1 MNINGGIRRMKKR
14 TMKRLLGAIMS
25 FSILLQPM
33 VSSANQY
40 GYGNV
45 ASARDNGVEV
55 TTEEDAT
62 NKVINSSDNVT
73 VSKEDNKTS
82 ATLPG
87 ANRAN
92 DSPEVT
98 IDKDGNILTGDEVKP
113 ESETLTEKAKKSKVK
128 TPDDVDFN
136 DAESIKAALANKE
149 FPFKPDSEWGS
160 FLETQGIN
168 AVYWENI
175 DRDGGKWYRD
185 YYYLRLN
192 ELSEL
197 TGSPEYE
204 GGTYKTKITMIY
216 PRTNAY
222 ARAIYF
228 STHKNRMGETVTG
241 GYRPG
246 TELAW
251 ITVGGDIVFCI
262 QPHKIL
268 NSNTTVVG
276 HQDVG
281 NLIGKEAQQTIA
293 RIIYVAQ
300 GHKVA
305 GVKVG
310 QISPVRYLATQLLIW
325 GYMREGAQLGDNLP
339 DLGVQEWSTITNA
352 NLRAEMDDIVK
363 GVKELEAKSG
373 KVFNTETKTYD
384 VKAGETV
391 TVPLNNT
398 NGLKVQNAGVVES
411 ATVEGTNLKIKIKS
425 DAVANSTGKVR
436 VVTDNE
442 KYSILERYVPKN
454 PVIQQTVWL
463 YEFGDPQ
470 EDALNFRV
478 QPNPNSSINF
488 IKTDKETGQ
497 PVPYAKFNVTGP
509 EGFNKDIE
517 VVDGKLTL
525 SDVKPG
531 EYTAR
536 EIAAHEGYVL
546 DGTEVKFTV
555 KDGVPA
561 NVEVK
566 NTKLKGNLKL
576 FKRDSVSKAGIK
588 GVKFK
593 LEGTSK
599 VGADTKV
606 KVEKTTDDKG
616 NLTFDGLTVG
626 TYTLTEETPQ
636 GYVANNKAY
645 TVKVTKA
652 DATATEATV
661 KVFDGDKE
669 VKMDNGVVTVDN
681 TPFRGN
687 IKIIK
692 KGSANWLKNLYNAFL
707 LEGAEFG
714 VYDANGKELA
724 KAKTNAQGVVE
735 FNNLPGGT
743 YTIKETFVPEGY
755 VKVEDF
761 NVTISEAG
769 KTVTVE
775 KIDEVRKGKLRVV
788 KVDKENNKPVNF
800 AGAQFKIKNLQT
812 NQFVTEEGKEVFE
825 TNAQGEFTTKL
836 DLLYGQ
842 YELHEVKAPEGYLLD
857 TTPIK
862 FAVTGDNTVVAVNFA
877 DVRVKGQV
885 TVEKTGAV
893 ATDVKAAE
901 GTYGTEY
908 AVTMGQ
914 DKALEGV
921 QFDVIAKEDITL
933 KTGDVFKRAGEK
945 VGTITTDSKGKGT
958 LTGLEIGKYT
968 LKETKAPAGYVL
980 AADKDFEIKYEGEAK
995 AIVTRDAKVE
1005 NAYRQVKLVLDKDEE
1020 KQVGLD
1026 TTKDKA
1032 HGTPKYDLVAGADKV
1047 FVVKAKDVVRGAK
1060 GQELIPAGGIVAT
1073 LTTDANGH
1081 VDKTISLPDGTY
1093 TVQEVKTTAG
1103 LVLDEA
1109 VREFTVSSTDNSA
1122 VKEINLSKV
1131 TINKDKFT
1139 NKLKPI
1145 KLQTTATNKEDG
1157 SKVVAPLEKATIVD
1171 RVEYRNLIVDGRSY
1185 TVSGKLMVKETGQ
1198 PLLDNGKE
1206 VTATK
1211 TFVPTTTDG
1220 SVDLEFTFNA
1230 SALGGNKVV
1239 AFEDLHQDKIHV
1251 GTHSDLNDEGQTV
1264 EIPKFELKTTAT
1276 NKADGSKVFD
1286 ANSEVKLNDRVEYKG
1301 ATVGKEYTVK
1311 GVLVNKDGAPIIK
1324 DGKQVTA
1331 ETTFTAE
1338 KEDGFVDVVFT
1349 FNAKDLKGQDVVVF
1363 EKAYQGVGVNAKLI
1377 GKHEDPKDEG
1387 QTVKVL
1393 KPEIETM
1400 ASFNGRKV
1408 EDHLGQ
1414 VTLRDVVKA
1423 TNVVVGR
1430 SYDLTA
1436 ELKDPATEEAIKGK
1450 DGNAVTTKVTF
1461 KVGAEGTF
1469 VVKDVPKLEKGQLFL
1484 VRDGKLIIVDEEGNQ
1499 VKEVPVVNASELKEG
1514 TPVTMFTT
1522 ADLNYDASILE
1533 NELKSTE
1540 VLTYTDANAPKEDTE
1555 GVKADDKAKGDKVA
1569 KDEPKKEEP
1578 AKEEPKKEEAKKD
1591 ESGAKEE
1598 PKANIHVDKD
1608 GKVEVTGK
1616 DKAILDDLLRGV
1628 FNPTDEE
1635 LAALAKEYKAKS
1647 LKTVVVYE
1655 TLSQGDDE
1663 LAFHRDPKDT
1673 DQQGHHNNVKL
1684 RTTFM
1689 DVKTNSHFVEVGGK
1703 ATLVDK
1709 VGLYNVIN
1717 GNEYEVTGTIHDRT
1731 TGQPVVKADGTP
1743 YTNTVKV
1750 TVDVEGAKK
1759 GAVVNTLVDVPFEVE
1774 LSDIKTNH
1782 IVAFEE
1788 IKRSGGVDVLATH
1801 KDLTDKYQTIEIK
1814 KPEVKTK
1821 FADVKGSQEILPL
1834 DKVKV
1839 IDHVALKGVI
1849 NGNKYDVTGT
1859 IMDKSTGEQLKDAN
1873 GKPYETTV
1881 TVEVKDETKPV
1892 GAYVDTEAK
1901 VEFEIDASK
1910 VAGKD
1915 IVAFEELKKHG
1926 DLEVIAN
1933 HKDINDKDQTIKV
1946 AKPELKTKA
1955 TIGGK
1960 KEATIGGDITIEDTI
1975 SYKGLK
1981 PGVEYTFKGKLMN
1994 AETKQPVKDANGKEI
2009 VAETKVK
2016 PDKADGVATVTFK
2029 FNSNGMNTTKIVV
2042 FEEAF
2047 VQNELTKKA
2056 TKVGSHEDFK
2066 DKDQTVGIVKK
2077 GERLPNTSVS
2087 DYFTDYSG
2095 YALVVIGLA
2104 GLGLFAMRRR
2114 RNR

>member
-1 MNINGGIRRMKKR
+1 MKKR

-25 FSILLQPM
+25 FSLLLQPM

-55 TTEEDAT
+55 TTEEDAAG
-62 NKVINSSDNVT
+62 KVTSSSDVVT
-73 VSKEDNKTS
+73 VNNKEDKKTE

-92 DSPEVT
+92 DSPNIT
-98 IDKDGNILTGDEVKP
+98 IDNEGNINSKEVKP
-113 ESETLTEKAKKSKVK
+113 ESEKLTDEAKKSKVK

-149 FPFKPDSEWGS
+149 FPFKPDSEWGA
-160 FLETQGIN
+160 FLETQGVN

-197 TGSPEYE
+197 YGTPEYE

-222 ARAIYF
+222 AKAIYF

-268 NSNTTVVG
+268 NSNTTVIG

-281 NLIGKEAQQTIA
+281 TLIGQEAQQTIA

-339 DLGVQEWSTITNA
+339 DLGVQEWSNITNA

-363 GVKELEAKSG
+363 GVKELEANSK

-384 VKAGETV
+384 VKAGDTV

-398 NGLKVQNAGVVES
+398 NGLKVQNAGIVES

-425 DAVANSTGKVR
+425 DAGANSTGKVR

-470 EDALNFRV
+470 EDTLNFRV

-517 VVDGKLTL
+517 VVDGKFTL

-536 EIAAHEGYVL
+536 EIAAHDGYVL
-546 DGTEVKFTV
+546 DGSEVKFTV

-566 NTKLKGNLKL
+566 NTKIKGNLKL

-599 VGADTKV
+599 VGEDTKV
-606 KVEKTTDDKG
+606 KIERTTDDEG
-616 NLTFDGLTVG
+616 DITFDDLTVG

-669 VKMDNGVVTVDN
+669 VKMNDGVITIDN

-692 KGSANWLKNLYNAFL
+692 KGSANWLKNLYDAFL

-714 VYDANGKELA
+714 VYDADGKELA

-735 FNNLPGGT
+735 FNDLPGGT

-761 NVTISEAG
+761 NVTISEPG

-862 FAVTGDNTVVAVNFA
+862 FTVSGDNTVVAVNFA

-885 TVEKTGAV
+885 TVDKTGAV
-893 ATDVKAAE
+893 ATDVTTAE

-908 AVTMGQ
+908 SVTMGQ

-933 KTGDVFKRAGEK
+933 KTGDVVKRAGEK
-945 VGTITTDSKGKGT
+945 VGTITTDSNGKGT
-958 LTGLEIGKYT
+958 LAGLEIGKYT

-980 AADKDFEIKYEGEAK
+980 AADKDFEIKYEGETK
-995 AIVTRDAKVE
+995 AVVTRDAKVE

-1047 FVVKAKDVVRGAK
+1047 FVVKAKDAVRGAK

-1122 VKEINLSKV
+1122 VKEVNLSKV

-1157 SKVVAPLEKATIVD
+1157 SKVVSPVEKSTIVD
-1171 RVEYRNLIVDGRSY
+1171 RVEYKNLIVDGRSY

-1311 GVLVNKDGAPIIK
+1311 GTLVNTKGEPIVQ
-1324 DGKQVTA
+1324 DGKPVTA

-1408 EDHLGQ
+1408 EDHLGD

-1430 SYDLTA
+1430 SYELTA
-1436 ELKDPATEEAIKGK
+1436 DLKDAATEEAIKGK
-1450 DGNAVTTKVTF
+1450 DGNAVQTKVQFT
-1461 KVGAEGTF
+1461 VGAEGTF
-1469 VVKDVPKLEKGQLFL
+1469 IVKDVPKLEKGQMF
-1484 VRDGKLIIVDEEGNQ
+1484 VIRDGKLLIVDEEGNQ
-1499 VKEVPVVNASELKEG
+1499 VSEVPVVNASELKEG
-1514 TPVTMFTT
+1514 TPVTMFTH
-1522 ADLNYDASILE
+1522 ADLKYDASALE
-1533 NELKSTE
+1533 NVLKSE
-1540 VLTYTDANAPKEDTE
+1540 EKLTYEAPVVDNKDGKAKDEVAAKED
-1555 GVKADDKAKGDKVA
+1555 VKKDEVKKDEVKKDGTVVA
-1569 KDEPKKEEP
+1569 KD
-1578 AKEEPKKEEAKKD
+1578 
-1591 ESGAKEE
+1591 E
-1598 PKANIHVDKD
+1598 PKANIHVDKNGNVD
-1608 GKVEVTGK
+1608 VTGGN
-1616 DKAILDDLLRGV
+1616 KAILDDLLRGV

-1635 LAALAKEYKAKS
+1635 LTALAKEYKAKS

-1655 TLSQGDDE
+1655 TLTKDGDE

-1689 DVKTNSHFVEVGGK
+1689 DVKTGSHFVEVGGT
-1703 ATLVDK
+1703 AELVDR
-1709 VGLYNVIN
+1709 VALYNVIN
-1717 GNEYEVTGTIHDRT
+1717 GNEYEVTGTIHDRA
-1731 TGQPVVKADGTP
+1731 TGKPVTKEDGTP

-1750 TVDVEGAKK
+1750 TVNVEGAKK
-1759 GAVVNTLVDVPFEVE
+1759 GAVVNTTVDVPFTVNMA
-1774 LSDIKTNH
+1774 DIKTTH

-1788 IKRSGGVDVLATH
+1788 IKRSGGVDVLAVH
-1801 KDLTDKYQTIEIK
+1801 KDVNDKYQTIEVK

-1821 FADVKGSQEILPL
+1821 FADVKGSQEILPVN
-1834 DKVKV
+1834 KVEV
-1839 IDHVALKGVI
+1839 IDHVDLKGVI
-1849 NGNKYDVTGT
+1849 NGNKYEVTGM
-1859 IMDKSTGEQLKDAN
+1859 IMDKATGKPLEDAN
-1873 GKPYETTV
+1873 GVITSKV
-1881 TVEVKDETKPV
+1881 TVEVKDDTKPK
-1892 GAYVDTEAK
+1892 GAYVDTKAEVK
-1901 VEFEIDASK
+1901 FTIDASAL
-1910 VAGKD
+1910 AGKE
-1915 IVAFEELKKHG
+1915 IVAFEELRKAG
-1926 DLEVIAN
+1926 DTEVIAN

-1960 KEATIGGDITIEDTI
+1960 KEATIGGEITIEDTI

-1994 AETKQPVKDANGKEI
+1994 AKTKQPVKGTDGKDI

-2029 FNSNGMNTTKIVV
+2029 FNSKGMDTTKIVV

-2047 VQNELTKKA
+2047 VVNDLTKEPN
-2056 TKVGSHEDFK
+2056 KVGSHEDFT
-2066 DKDQTVGIVKK
+2066 DTDQTVGIVKK
-2077 GERLPNTSVS
+2077 GERLPNTSIS

-2095 YALVVIGLA
+2095 YALGGLVLA
-2104 GLGLFAMRRR
+2104 GLGLVGLQRKR

>member
-1 MNINGGIRRMKKR
+1 MKKR

-73 VSKEDNKTS
+73 VSKEEDKTS

-92 DSPEVT
+92 DSPGLT
-98 IDKDGNILTGDEVKP
+98 LDKDGNILTEDKVKP
-113 ESETLTEKAKKSKVK
+113 ESETLSEKAKNSKVK
-128 TPDDVDFN
+128 TPDDVDFD
-136 DAESIKAALANKE
+136 DAESMRAALANKD
-149 FPFKPDSEWGS
+149 FPFKPDDEWDS
-160 FLETQGIN
+160 FLRTQGEN
-168 AVYWENI
+168 HVLWEDL
-175 DRDGGKWYRD
+175 DREGGKWYRE
-185 YYYLRLN
+185 YYILRIN
-192 ELSEL
+192 QLSEL
-197 TGSPEYE
+197 YGTPEYE
-204 GGTYKTKITMIY
+204 GGKYKVGLKFVY
-216 PRTNAY
+216 PRNGSYNRALGFGSHTN
-222 ARAIYF
+222 RF
-228 STHKNRMGETVTG
+228 GEYVPG

-246 TELAW
+246 SEVAW
-251 ITVGGDIVFCI
+251 ITVGGDIVWCI
-262 QPHKIL
+262 QPHRLL
-268 NSNTTVVG
+268 NNGNTVVG
-276 HQDVG
+276 HHDVTAKLG
-281 NLIGKEAQQTIA
+281 REVEQTLA
-293 RIIYVAQ
+293 KIIYVAQ
-300 GHKVA
+300 GNKA
-305 GVKVG
+305 GVSLKPG
-310 QISPVRYLATQLLIW
+310 DISFERYFAAQLMIW
-325 GYMREGAQLGDNLP
+325 GYMRQGAKLGEPLP
-339 DLGVQEWSTITNA
+339 NMTLQPWYPGATDKVNRQFE
-352 NLRAEMDDIVK
+352 DIER
-363 GVKELEAKSG
+363 GIKELDEKNG
-373 KVFNTETKTYD
+373 KIFNSDNKEFD
-384 VKAGETV
+384 VKAGDTV
-391 TVPLNNT
+391 TVPLHRTDGVN
-398 NGLKVQNAGVVES
+398 LKNSGIVES
-411 ATVEGTNLKIKIKS
+411 AVIEGDNLKVKIKDNAKS
-425 DAVANSTGKVR
+425 NEEGIVAAN
-436 VVTDNE
+436 TDND
-442 KYSILERYVPKN
+442 KYSIVERYQPTN
-454 PVIQQTVWL
+454 RTLQQTVWL
-463 YEFGDPQ
+463 SQFGVPKK
-470 EDALNFRV
+470 ESLTFRM
-478 QPNPNSSINF
+478 QPTPNSSINF
-488 IKTDKETGQ
+488 IKTDKETGK

-509 EGFNKDIE
+509 EGFNKDVE

-555 KDGVPA
+555 KDGEPA
-561 NVEVK
+561 KVEVK
-566 NTKLKGNLKL
+566 NTKIKGSLKI

-588 GVKFK
+588 DVNFRLK
-593 LEGTSK
+593 GTAK
-599 VGADTKV
+599 VGENKV
-606 KVEKTTDDKG
+606 VDVEKGTDDKG
-616 NLTFDGLTVG
+616 NVTFDNLRVG
-626 TYTLTEETPQ
+626 TYTLTEETPH
-636 GYVANNKAY
+636 GYVENNKSY

-652 DATATEATV
+652 DALATEATV

-669 VKMDNGVVTVDN
+669 VKMDNGVVTIDN

-707 LEGAEFG
+707 LEGAEFA
-714 VYDANGKELA
+714 VYDANGKEYA

-735 FNNLPGGT
+735 FNNLLGGT
-743 YTIKETFVPEGY
+743 YIIKETYVPEGY
-755 VKVEDF
+755 EPVDDF
-761 NVTISEAG
+761 DVTISEAG

-968 LKETKAPAGYVL
+968 LRETKAPAGYVL
-980 AADKDFEIKYEGEAK
+980 AVDKDFEIKYEGEAK

-1047 FVVKAKDVVRGAK
+1047 FVVKTKDVVRGAK

-1324 DGKQVTA
+1324 DGKEVTA

-1461 KVGAEGTF
+1461 KVGAEGTYI
-1469 VVKDVPKLEKGQLFL
+1469 VKDVPKLEKGQLFL

-1540 VLTYTDANAPKEDTE
+1540 VLTYTDANAPKEGTE
-1555 GVKADDKAKGDKVA
+1555 GVKADDKAKGDEVA

-1578 AKEEPKKEEAKKD
+1578 KKEDAKKD

-1933 HKDINDKDQTIKV
+1933 HKDINDKDQT
-1946 AKPELKTKA
+1946 
-1955 TIGGK
+1955 
-1960 KEATIGGDITIEDTI
+1960 
-1975 SYKGLK
+1975 
-1981 PGVEYTFKGKLMN
+1981 
-1994 AETKQPVKDANGKEI
+1994 
-2009 VAETKVK
+2009 
-2016 PDKADGVATVTFK
+2016 
-2029 FNSNGMNTTKIVV
+2029 
-2042 FEEAF
+2042 
-2047 VQNELTKKA
+2047 
-2056 TKVGSHEDFK
+2056 
-2066 DKDQTVGIVKK
+2066 VGIVKK